1 MEELHGEVNALET
14 SAFNRQVTRLGGST
28 TEHHRVK
35 LLTQCRCGNMGADG
49 GIRDKPDAFL
59 GHVIDAPLDTGFV
72 ELHVRNTVHQLS
84 PDAVSTLV
92 HGHPMTGTV
101 QLGGAGEP

>member
-28 TEHHRVK
+28 TEHHSVE
-35 LLTQCRCGNMGADG
+35 LLTQCRCGNMGANG

-59 GHVIDAPLDTGFV
+59 SHEIDAALDEGFV
-72 ELHVRNTVHQLS
+72 ELHVRNTVHEQTT
-84 PDAVSTLV
+84 DAIGALV

-101 QLGGAGEP
+101 QLGG